1 MLSLQLFKSMGYG
14 FVRGP
19 FLVWLTF
26 GLGMPRTDSIRG
38 IVGASQAAGSCK
50 ISSGVAPIIYDVATS
65 RVGKGI

>member
-1 MLSLQLFKSMGYG
+1 MLSLQLFKSMG
-14 FVRGP
+14 FVHSP
-19 FLVWLTF
+19 FFVWLTF
-26 GLGMPRTDSIRG
+26 GLGICLGTESIRG